1 MRARFVFATVLGIR
15 VFTGCSESSD
25 GAQNPD
31 GSPISGAGST
41 AGGAALGG
49 SGGSSRGSGGSS
61 GGAAATGGT
70 SGRGGAGGA
79 IGTGGLAAGGARA
92 VDGGRAGGTGTGGIG
107 GTGTDAST
115 AGGAD
120 GGPPPTG
127 YGTFTGVCAYKTS
140 DLPALQAI
148 GVKNARWDHPSAQI
162 IETARTYGIE
172 VLPLANYGIPELSG
186 QGDDKYPPL
195 PANRRE
201 WAKRMIDPW
210 RAMQQPPRVI
220 EVWNEPWNA
229 GFWKPA
235 PDPVAYLELVKAF
248 AAEAWSQ
255 WPDVT
260 LLVSAEE
267 GFTAPFRKAM
277 LDADTTGFLNDPRIL
292 PTTHNY
298 VEARTPTQVTGEPCK
313 YDLDRWHCAY
323 DDFKAHGHP
332 NPRVWVTEFGW
343 ESDTQGGNAAA
354 PVSEA
359 LQAEYTVDAFK
370 AFHDSGKVA
379 KAFAFMFNR
388 DDPWNYNWLRPDN
401 SQKPVTGAVQ
411 TLISTAP

>member
-1 MRARFVFATVLGIR
+1 MRARFVNATLLAIHFIAACSSGSDVADHPDASSSSG
-15 VFTGCSESSD
+15 TG
-25 GAQNPD
+25 
-31 GSPISGAGST
+31 GAGARSS
-41 AGGAALGG
+41 ASGG
-49 SGGSSRGSGGSS
+49 SGEAPSGGTP
-61 GGAAATGGT
+61 ATGGAFAT
-70 SGRGGAGGA
+70 GGAGGLLGGA
-79 IGTGGLAAGGARA
+79 GGLAAGGAG
-92 VDGGRAGGTGTGGIG
+92 VIDGGGTGAVGNG
-107 GTGTDAST
+107 GTGIDASAT
-115 AGGAD
+115 GGAA
-120 GGPPPTG
+120 TG
-127 YGTFTGVCAYKTS
+127 YGIFTGVCAYKTS

-148 GVKNARWDHPSAQI
+148 GVKNARWDHPSAAI

-186 QGDDKYPPL
+186 QSDDKYPPL
-195 PANRRE
+195 PENRRE
-201 WAKRMIDPW
+201 WAKRMLDPW

-229 GFWKPA
+229 DFWKPA
-235 PDPVAYLELVKAF
+235 PHAAAYLELVKAF
-248 AAEAWSQ
+248 AAEAWSL

-267 GFTAPFRKAM
+267 GFTAPFRKA
-277 LDADTTGFLNDPRIL
+277 LLAADTTGFLNDPRIL

-298 VEARTPTQVTGEPCK
+298 VEARTPMQVTGEPCK

-343 ESDTQGGNAAA
+343 ESDTAGGHSAS

-359 LQAEYTVDAFK
+359 LQAQYTADAFK

-379 KAFAFMFNR
+379 KAFAFMFNH

-401 SQKPVTGAVQ
+401 SQKPVTAAVQ
-411 TLISTAP
+411 SLIATAP